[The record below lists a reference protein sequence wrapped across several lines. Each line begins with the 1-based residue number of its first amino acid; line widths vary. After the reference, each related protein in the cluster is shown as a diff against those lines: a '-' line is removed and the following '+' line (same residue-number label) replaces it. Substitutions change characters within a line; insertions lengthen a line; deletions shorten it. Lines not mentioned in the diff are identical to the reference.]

1 MTNLR
6 VLPETKPRY
15 EIKVDLDERAF
26 LFPSGKQVVQLLI
39 VAEGRTIRLDGVFAF
54 NQTRTA
60 PAIVALDVDDAWEF
74 GRRLV
79 EAVHSAR
86 TQLAVTETAR
96 IEINVVANG
105 YRVQFGE
112 MDRPIELFLS
122 TGCIW
127 RVCHGILRAADAIS
141 PIESN

>member
-6 VLPETKPRY
+6 VLPEPKQRH

-26 LFPSGKQVVQLLI
+26 LFPSGKQLVQLHI
-39 VAEGRTIRLDGVFAF
+39 VAEGRSVRFDGVFAF
-54 NQTRTA
+54 NQTRTPPTIA
-60 PAIVALDVDDAWEF
+60 TLDLDDAWEF

-96 IEINVVANG
+96 IEINVIANG
-105 YRVQFGE
+105 YRLQFGE
-112 MDRPIELFLS
+112 MASPTELFLS
-122 TGCIW
+122 TACIW
-127 RVCHGILRAADAIS
+127 RVCHGVLRAVDAIS
-141 PIESN
+141 AIQSN